1 MNRRTAFA
9 ALAAAP
15 LPASAQS
22 PAGWSNPFAL
32 TLRDS
37 FIERWKDTRE
47 YTLAMLDAMPADGF
61 ATKPDPAQRTF
72 GEQMVH
78 LAIANIAYFRALGLL
93 PVPDSLPI
101 DRNVIAKQI
110 NQADKAAVRRYVADS
125 FDYVAAVLD
134 KMTEKDLTRK
144 DVNFGRNAHSGTDVL
159 FRAYMHTAHHR
170 GQTVVYLRVKGIVPP
185 AWKFEPTA

>member
-1 MNRRTAFA
+1 MNRRHLLAG
-9 ALAAAP
+9 LAACAP
-15 LPASAQS
+15 AHAAQS
-22 PAGWSNPFAL
+22 TPGWSNPFAR

-37 FIERWKDTRE
+37 FIEHWKDTKE

-61 ATKPDPAQRTF
+61 TSKPDPAQRTF

-78 LAIANIAYFRALGLL
+78 LAIANLAYFRALGIL
-93 PVPDSLPI
+93 PVPDSLPM

-110 NQADKAAVRRYVADS
+110 NQADKAAVRRYVAES
-125 FDYVAAVLD
+125 FDYVATVLD

-144 DVNFGRNAHSGTDVL
+144 DVNFGRNPHSGTDVL

-185 AWKFEPTA
+185 TWKFEPTA